1 MNNIRIYISGPMAG
15 VENYKENFAKAAEI
29 LVARGYDVVNPA
41 LLDDV
46 ITGLSREAAL
56 KLDLDLLEECDTVVL
71 LPGWEQSCGANRE
84 YGYAMAREMN
94 IIDWEFW
101 LKIDEQQS
109 GKKGDRD

>member
-56 KLDLDLLEECDTVVL
+56 KLDLDLMEECDTVVL
-71 LPGWEQSCGANRE
+71 LPGLGTELRCKPG
-84 YGYAMAREMN
+84 
-94 IIDWEFW
+94 IW
-101 LKIDEQQS
+101 LCHGERNEHHRLGILVED
-109 GKKGDRD
+109 

>member
-1 MNNIRIYISGPMAG
+1 MNHIRLYLTGPMAG
-15 VENYKENFAKAAEI
+15 VENYKENFAKVAEI

-84 YGYAMAREMN
+84 YGYAMARGCN
-94 IIDWEFW
+94 I
-101 LKIDEQQS
+101 LS
-109 GKKGDRD
+109 C

>member
-15 VENYKENFAKAAEI
+15 VENYKENFAKTAEI

-56 KLDLDLLEECDTVVL
+56 KLDLDLMEECDAVVL

-94 IIDWEFW
+94 IIDWESW
-101 LKIDEQQS
+101 LKIDERQS